1 MKFKVFNN
9 KKFNLHVLNVNNFR
23 SSHLELIFRCKF
35 DSKKAAA
42 FALLSDILTDAS
54 KDYPSSKYVVRHME
68 ESYILDFYG
77 SFTRNGKVMQTYII
91 CDYVDPRYIDEK
103 NYLNNVYD
111 FIFNMLK
118 NPLIKDGKF
127 DSKLF
132 DLAKRRM
139 LTDLK
144 SYADDNNFLSMNK
157 ALKIFAEDTPTSF
170 HMYDMIDFVS
180 NLTNEELYEYYLDL
194 INNSSVDIFVTTS
207 TDSKV
212 INELVKSNYP
222 FKKTSYESYNELIY
236 HNNRLLP
243 KKVVDKSKF
252 KQSTIVM
259 VFNVNNINMFE
270 REFVMPYFLNVLNT
284 SDLNSKLYD
293 ALRNK
298 NGLCYSVQSS
308 CFDRSNI
315 ILVRSTIKVG
325 YEKKAIRLIKKC
337 FNDMKNN
344 VTDEEFVRA
353 YYAFTSSLK
362 GMVDSIG
369 AINRLYMN
377 MYYANFSSYEEKLE
391 KYKTVKVSDINNLA
405 NKIRLNTIYV
415 LKGDINERNQ
425 D

>member
-1 MKFKVFNN
+1 
-9 KKFNLHVLNVNNFR
+9 
-23 SSHLELIFRCKF
+23 
-35 DSKKAAA
+35 
-42 FALLSDILTDAS
+42 
-54 KDYPSSKYVVRHME
+54 
-68 ESYILDFYG
+68 
-77 SFTRNGKVMQTYII
+77 
-91 CDYVDPRYIDEK
+91 
-103 NYLNNVYD
+103 
-111 FIFNMLK
+111 
-118 NPLIKDGKF
+118 
-127 DSKLF
+127 
-132 DLAKRRM
+132 
-139 LTDLK
+139 
-144 SYADDNNFLSMNK
+144 
-157 ALKIFAEDTPTSF
+157 
-170 HMYDMIDFVS
+170 
-180 NLTNEELYEYYLDL
+180 
-194 INNSSVDIFVTTS
+194 
-207 TDSKV
+207 
-212 INELVKSNYP
+212 
-222 FKKTSYESYNELIY
+222 
-236 HNNRLLP
+236 
-243 KKVVDKSKF
+243 
-252 KQSTIVM
+252 
-259 VFNVNNINMFE
+259 MFE